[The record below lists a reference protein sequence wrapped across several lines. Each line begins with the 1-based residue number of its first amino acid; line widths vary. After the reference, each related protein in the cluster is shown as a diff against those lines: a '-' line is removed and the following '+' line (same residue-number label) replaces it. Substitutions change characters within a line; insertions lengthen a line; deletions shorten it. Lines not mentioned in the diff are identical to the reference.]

1 MDGRPLAQHD
11 GERREELMASKSTR
25 LSGIAALFVVAT
37 ATTLATGAVTSHAT
51 APGKN
56 GRIAFRRWF
65 DKDQSWGAIFT
76 INADGT
82 RERQVTRPP
91 RGTRDEQP
99 DWSPDGSLLVF
110 TRSIPNQPYAVY
122 TVRPDGLGVRR
133 LTPTCP
139 KSSARQKCPE
149 YVVPAFSP
157 DGTQIAFA
165 GGPGIVVT
173 DRNGRHRRVV
183 VRSRAELDDP
193 QFSPDGKR
201 LAFVRAGR
209 KACCAIFI
217 VNVDGTHMRRV
228 TPWSLAAGDNP
239 DWSPDGKWILFRSDV
254 PRVKQSQI
262 YVIHPNGSGLTRLT
276 LFKRGTVVTSSSF
289 SPDGRWIVFGA
300 TGVGGQPDVY
310 VMHADGTGMRPVTRT
325 KLWDS
330 APDWGAKR

>member
-1 MDGRPLAQHD
+1 MRPI
-11 GERREELMASKSTR
+11 STNR
-25 LSGIAALFVVAT
+25 FRIVVLFVLVT
-37 ATTLATGAVTSHAT
+37 GTTLASGAVTSHAT

-65 DKDQSWGAIFT
+65 NQDQSWGAIFT
-76 INADGT
+76 INADGSG
-82 RERQVTRPP
+82 ERQVTHPS

-110 TRSIPNQPYAVY
+110 TRSLPNQPYGIY
-122 TVRPDGLGVRR
+122 TTRPDGLALRR
-133 LTPTCP
+133 LTPKCP
-139 KSSARQKCPE
+139 KGAAPQKCPE

-157 DGTQIAFA
+157 DGREIAFA
-165 GGPGIVVT
+165 GGPGIVLT

-183 VRSRAELDDP
+183 VRSRTEVDDP

-201 LAFVRAGR
+201 LAFVQTRR
-209 KACCAIFI
+209 NACCAIFV
-217 VNVDGTHMRRV
+217 VNVDGTQMRRV
-228 TPWSLAAGDNP
+228 TPWRLAAGDNP

-262 YVIHPNGSGLTRLT
+262 YVIHPNGSALTRLT

-289 SPDGRWIVFGA
+289 SPDGRSIVFGA
-300 TGVGGQPDVY
+300 TGVGGQPDIY
-310 VMHADGTGMRPVTRT
+310 VMRADGKGMRAVTRT

-330 APDWGAKR
+330 APDWGPS